1 MCNNCKKA
9 VNVDYLYNTVVAI
22 ILVPTKKKKK
32 VQSGSITVVFF
43 SFFWVGL
50 LAGLCLDA
58 LTGFCEIILSII
70 RITLGNII
78 PGILINTQKKNTVPQ
93 AHRW

>member
-58 LTGFCEIILSII
+58 LTGFCEIILS
-70 RITLGNII
+70 TYNTW
-78 PGILINTQKKNTVPQ
+78 NTQKKKYSTTGTQVVL
-93 AHRW
+93 